1 LLEALS
7 ITPDVVFE
15 ITVEGNRP
23 DAWSVEG
30 VARDLATRLG
40 RPLTAPALAEPNGTS
55 SARHSRAR
63 VSTIRTSAG
72 DSPCRSFAT
81 CALVRRRRGE
91 GTSSGRRHA
100 PISNVVDASN
110 LVMLELGQPT
120 HPYDAAHVAQRTL
133 RARRARPGETI
144 VTLDGVERKLAVAG
158 RGLGDTGEDCVIV
171 DGDDQVLGSPASWAA
186 RRAKSVTRPPTSC
199 SKRRTSTP

>member
-1 LLEALS
+1 VVGVNLLEALS
-7 ITPDVVFE
+7 ITPTSSSRSRSKE
-15 ITVEGNRP
+15 SS

-40 RPLTAPALAEPNGTS
+40 RPLTAPALAEPNGDEL
-55 SARHSRAR
+55 SASFASA

-133 RARRARPGETI
+133 RARRARP
-144 VTLDGVERKLAVAG
+144 V
-158 RGLGDTGEDCVIV
+158 
-171 DGDDQVLGSPASWAA
+171 
-186 RRAKSVTRPPTSC
+186 RRS
-199 SKRRTSTP
+199 